1 MSQIDGL
8 SKVNIKLSFFDTP
21 FGAQSP
27 HTFATFD
34 YAGDTGVIRSPK
46 VNRDI
51 PFDARIAVRMP
62 QSLYDKLERWAEQED
77 RPLANL
83 IYTLVKQAVT
93 EREQMMQARKPE
105 QDSRR

>member
-1 MSQIDGL
+1 M
-8 SKVNIKLSFFDTP
+8 
-21 FGAQSP
+21 
-27 HTFATFD
+27 
-34 YAGDTGVIRSPK
+34 
-46 VNRDI
+46 NRDI

-93 EREQMMQARKPE
+93 EREQLMQALEPDR
-105 QDSRR
+105 DSS